1 MTYSLTRS
9 HGTRIHIC
17 LVTPLIRH
25 ESVFFFKYVSCLSHT
40 HTQRHTHTHTH
51 TRTHAHTHT
60 HIHTY
65 THTYAHTYTHI
76 HTHTHTHKHEHTH
89 TLFLSLS
96 HSRIHTPTHTLA
108 TVFGRLR
115 RKVGV
120 KTNKGRQTGTEWAA
134 QRGRGRNVLLRNF
147 CDALGP
153 ILRSYSNLD
162 AVHSLR
168 RGRSTDG

>member
-1 MTYSLTRS
+1 MRVSVCVCERERERERERCTHYTYTR
-9 HGTRIHIC
+9 
-17 LVTPLIRH
+17 
-25 ESVFFFKYVSCLSHT
+25 
-40 HTQRHTHTHTH
+40 THTHTH
-51 TRTHAHTHT
+51 
-60 HIHTY
+60 
-65 THTYAHTYTHI
+65 THI
-76 HTHTHTHKHEHTH
+76 HTHTHTHTHTPTH
-89 TLFLSLS
+89 TLSLSISLS
-96 HSRIHTPTHTLA
+96 HSRTHTPTHALA

-134 QRGRGRNVLLRNF
+134 QRGRRRNVLLRNF